1 MKKFRI
7 LSCMLVVVMLLFTFV
22 SCGSKKV
29 LPGTWTL
36 EEETLKTT
44 LEFGEDGKGK
54 ATFEAKPSLFGTW
67 VLEMDG
73 ITTEMEL
80 KEDGTGKMAAMGFE
94 MSFTYTYTDKEI
106 TIKLNIEGMEIEEK
120 ATYTLEGNTLTVVD
134 VVEGEE
140 GEESEESEPE
150 VYTKKDAPEI
160 PESYEFT
167 YTEENG
173 KLTVTKTATE
183 GESKEVMDFKVEGDK
198 LTLTK
203 EDKTEQVYTKTK

>member
-1 MKKFRI
+1 MKRFRI
-7 LSCMLVVVMLLFTFV
+7 LSCMLAVVMLLFTFV

-54 ATFEAKPSLFGTW
+54 ATFEAKPS
-67 VLEMDG
+67 

-80 KEDGTGKMAAMGFE
+80 KEDCTGKMAAMGFE

-106 TIKLNIEGMEIEEK
+106 TIKLNIVGREIEEK

-140 GEESEESEPE
+140 GEESKTE

>member
-7 LSCMLVVVMLLFTFV
+7 LSCMLAVVMLLFTFV

-44 LEFGEDGKGK
+44 VEFGEDGKGK

-67 VLEMDG
+67 VLEMD
-73 ITTEMEL
+73 
-80 KEDGTGKMAAMGFE
+80 EDCTGKMAAMGFE

-106 TIKLNIEGMEIEEK
+106 TIKLNIVGREIEEK

-140 GEESEESEPE
+140 GEESKTE

>member
-1 MKKFRI
+1 M
-7 LSCMLVVVMLLFTFV
+7 
-22 SCGSKKV
+22 
-29 LPGTWTL
+29 

-80 KEDGTGKMAAMGFE
+80 KEDGTGKMTAMGFE

-106 TIKLNIEGMEIEEK
+106 TIKLNIEGMEIDEK

-134 VVEGEE
+134 VVEVEE

-173 KLTVTKTATE
+173 KLTVTKTGTE

>member
-7 LSCMLVVVMLLFTFV
+7 LSCMLAVVMLLFTFV

-80 KEDGTGKMAAMGFE
+80 KEDCTGKMAAMGFE

-106 TIKLNIEGMEIEEK
+106 TIKLNIVGREIEEK
-120 ATYTLEGNTLTVVD
+120 AAYTLEGNTLTVVD

-140 GEESEESEPE
+140 GEESKTE

>member
-1 MKKFRI
+1 MKRFRI
-7 LSCMLVVVMLLFTFV
+7 LSCMLAVVMLLFTFV

-80 KEDGTGKMAAMGFE
+80 KEDCTGKMAAMGFE

-106 TIKLNIEGMEIEEK
+106 TIKLNIVGREIEEK

-140 GEESEESEPE
+140 GEESKTE

-167 YTEENG
+167 
-173 KLTVTKTATE
+173 
-183 GESKEVMDFKVEGDK
+183 
-198 LTLTK
+198 
-203 EDKTEQVYTKTK
+203 